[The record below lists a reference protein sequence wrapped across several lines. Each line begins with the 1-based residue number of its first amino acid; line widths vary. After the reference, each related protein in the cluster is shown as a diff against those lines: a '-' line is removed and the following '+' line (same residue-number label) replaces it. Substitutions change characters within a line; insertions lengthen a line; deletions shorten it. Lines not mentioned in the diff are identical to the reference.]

1 VARPAPDS
9 SLGVTTG
16 PPKARE
22 VLGRILPPAII
33 AGVGLALGAN
43 RIALVA
49 GLAALVLLLI
59 GLVVPGVARRID
71 RGIARFGAWIASG
84 VSGAVA
90 AAGWLLLVLPVW
102 AVGSFVPPL
111 RRRRVGERSDG
122 WVRVSTEQ
130 RSSFTRTFSRPP
142 SSGGRLLPRFAI
154 LVLGVTAGALGAML
168 WTGGSD
174 SGGGL
179 ALGADPVVLRPQ
191 VFEPEAK
198 AWALDYAFSEEPWAD
213 EMMSNA
219 ASTSG
224 RPDPVVGWRGNDLR
238 STHVNVVGGRRVS
251 WSSPDPTRT
260 VWFFG
265 GSTMFGD
272 GQRDEHTIPSEFA
285 RQAAEDGIR
294 IEAVNFGLAS
304 YNNYQETLV
313 FVQALEELPPPDLAV
328 FYDGANEWS
337 TALERVNYGE
347 IEPGGIYFQA
357 ASEEERAERVSR
369 APAVT
374 ASSEEQF
381 ELAVTL
387 GAEQYR
393 RGVGIARAA
402 GAAKGVE
409 VVHIWQPGLWSTPV
423 RPFTQPLLERWQ
435 FTPET
440 LEQIRRI
447 MDEMRDRSGVG
458 PIDLGDALVDVER
471 PTFFDPAHTNELG
484 ARVIAERMYRELRP
498 RLSG

>member
-1 VARPAPDS
+1 MGRPAPESPTDI
-9 SLGVTTG
+9 VTG
-16 PPKARE
+16 PPTVRE
-22 VLGRILPPAII
+22 VLGRVLPPIVVGGI
-33 AGVGLALGAN
+33 ALALGAT
-43 RIALVA
+43 RIAVVA
-49 GLAALVLLLI
+49 GLAALMLLLVGTVAP
-59 GLVVPGVARRID
+59 GLARRVDRFVARL
-71 RGIARFGAWIASG
+71 GARVASG
-84 VSGAVA
+84 VSGVIAT
-90 AAGWLLLVLPVW
+90 AGWLLLVLPVW
-102 AVGSFVPPL
+102 AVGSVVPPL

-122 WVRVSTEQ
+122 WVRVSAEQ

-142 SSGGRLLPRFAI
+142 STGGRLLPRVAL
-154 LVLGVTAGALGAML
+154 LVVGLTLGALGAL
-168 WTGGSD
+168 VWTGGSG

-213 EMMSNA
+213 EAMTNA

-238 STHVNVVGGRRVS
+238 STYVNVVGGRRVS
-251 WSSPDPTRT
+251 WSPPDPTMT

-272 GQRDEHTIPSEFA
+272 GQRDDHTIPSAFV
-285 RQAAEDGIR
+285 RRAAEDGIR

-347 IEPGGIYFQA
+347 IEPGRIYFQA
-357 ASEEERAERVSR
+357 ASEEDRAERVSR

-381 ELAVTL
+381 ELAVGL

-393 RGVGIARAA
+393 SGVDIARAA
-402 GAAKGVE
+402 GAAKGVD

-423 RPFTQPLLERWQ
+423 RPFTQPLLDRWQ
-435 FTPET
+435 FTPDT

-458 PIDLGDALVDVER
+458 PIDLGDALVDVDR

-484 ARVIAERMYRELRP
+484 ARVIAERMYDELRP
-498 RLSG
+498 RLGG